1 MTNKSKSP
9 RAKRDRPIPVSNV
22 LWAPPVCIFA
32 VATEAARDA
41 ILRRYDVPP
50 AHWETFLR
58 HPTDSSAPDAEA
70 EVQYYNGG
78 SLIIVCFG
86 PHVLSH
92 EALGT
97 EAILTITH
105 EAVHIFQRVCEFLG
119 EESPG
124 REVEAYAIENITRN
138 LIDAFVALKE
148 QFMPLKEPFMSLK
161 EQFCDT
167 NAPKATEQDSSN
179 SEAVKPGIA

>member
-1 MTNKSKSP
+1 MTKKSSSTK
-9 RAKRDRPIPVSNV
+9 AKRDRPVPVSNV
-22 LWAPPVCIFA
+22 LWAPPVCIYA

-41 ILRRYDVPP
+41 ILRRYDVAP
-50 AHWETFLR
+50 ANWETFLR
-58 HPTDSSAPDAEA
+58 HPSDSDAPDAEA

-86 PHVLSH
+86 PHVLSQ
-92 EALGT
+92 EQLGT

-119 EESPG
+119 EEAPG

-138 LIDAFVALKE
+138 LIDS
-148 QFMPLKEPFMSLK
+148 FMSLK
-161 EQFCDT
+161 AQFCDM
-167 NAPKATEQDSSN
+167 NAPKPDEQPHD
-179 SEAVKPGIA
+179 AAK